1 MLYYKAKS
9 DFDLAF
15 FVRLILAPL
24 TFAKLVIVSMPNLV
38 IIVFNKRQPRK
49 EQKLWQTNH
58 VMT

>member
-15 FVRLILAPL
+15 FVHFILAPL

-38 IIVFNKRQPRK
+38 IIVFK
-49 EQKLWQTNH
+49 QKT
-58 VMT
+58 T

>member
-9 DFDLAF
+9 DCDLAF
-15 FVRLILAPL
+15 FVCFILAPL

-38 IIVFNKRQPRK
+38 IIVFNKRHPRK